1 MYEYASRETTLKG
14 VSCSEVDPIYARH
27 VNVAVKNSDGSV
39 AERTSLSLGFTP
51 ICALGSAN
59 DIVTPTELAPLDVSL
74 TVAVARRPSAEV
86 TRTVIM

>member
-1 MYEYASRETTLKG
+1 MYMLKPLAQNT
-14 VSCSEVDPIYARH
+14 EKYRLT
-27 VNVAVKNSDGSV
+27 V